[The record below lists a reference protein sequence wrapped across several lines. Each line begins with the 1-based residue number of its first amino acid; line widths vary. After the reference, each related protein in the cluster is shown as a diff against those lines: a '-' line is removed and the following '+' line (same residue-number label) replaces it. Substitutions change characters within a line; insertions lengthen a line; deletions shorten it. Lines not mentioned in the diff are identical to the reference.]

1 METSLQL
8 QFQHLLKY
16 YSVEQNQV
24 QSYWSEIALHYEAA
38 DRYYHNLAHLQNMIE
53 ELSPIQGEIY
63 NWELLLFAVFYHDI
77 IYQAN
82 AQDNEEQ
89 SALLAQDRLSKI
101 HVPES
106 DILLVYNQIIA
117 TKQHQKSIHTDT
129 NYLLDADLSILGKD
143 WDQYYTYSQ
152 DIRKEY
158 AIYPDS
164 LYYAGRKKVLTHF
177 LNFPQIFKTD
187 YFKEKYE
194 GQARLN
200 LAREINLL

>member
-1 METSLQL
+1 MTTALQL
-8 QFQHLLKY
+8 DFQLLLNP
-16 YSVEQNQV
+16 YSMDQNLME
-24 QSYWSEIALHYEAA
+24 SYWSEITLQYGASH
-38 DRYYHNLAHLQNMIE
+38 RYYHNFTHLQNMIE
-53 ELSPIQGEIY
+53 ELSPIKKEIY
-63 NWELLLFAVFYHDI
+63 NWELLLIAVFYHDI
-77 IYQAN
+77 IYQAS

-101 HVPES
+101 HLPES

-117 TKQHQKSIHTDT
+117 TKQHHKSIHTDT

-143 WDQYYTYSQ
+143 WDQYYAYCQ

-177 LNFPQIFKTD
+177 LNFPEIFKTD
-187 YFKEKYE
+187 YFKGKYE
-194 GQARLN
+194 DQARLN